1 MSIPAM
7 QSNGPHPQVEWN
19 YIERNGWI
27 VVGFEIVL
35 ELKQFW
41 GLELLL
47 RMDLA
52 FVEIGLIF

>member
-1 MSIPAM
+1 M